1 MSAKLPWFERRFN
14 FDFPVEIFPDVIE
27 RIRGTPARV
36 ADRVKNLTRETRT
49 RRDGDAWSIQEN
61 VGHLLDLGHLDAVRL
76 DDYLNGAAT
85 LRAADLTNRRTHDA
99 GHNDRDIAALL
110 ADFRSE
116 REALVTRLE
125 ALAPSDFSRTA
136 VHPRLKVPM
145 RLVDWL
151 TFVAC
156 HDDYHVARISELMRQ
171 FAS

>member
-1 MSAKLPWFERRFN
+1 MSAKLPWFERHFN
-14 FDFPVEIFPDVIE
+14 FDFPVELYTDVIE

-36 ADRVKNLTRETRT
+36 ADRVKNLSRDTLT
-49 RRDGDAWSIQEN
+49 RRDGNTWSIQEN

-76 DDYLNGAAT
+76 DDYLNGAAN
-85 LRAADLTNRRTHDA
+85 LRAADLTNRRTHEA
-99 GHNDRDIAALL
+99 GHNDRDMAAIL
-110 ADFRSE
+110 ADFRAE
-116 REALVTRLE
+116 REALLKRLE
-125 ALAPSDFSRTA
+125 SLPASDFARTA